1 MIRPYRFVRPPSLV
15 PAILLTAGPFL
26 AAAAL
31 PADGV
36 TVRDAWVRE
45 PAPNRD
51 VTAAFAVVENQGPE
65 ARAIVIANAAQAEK
79 VELHEMKKEGEMMRM
94 SPVERIELPAGGRAE
109 LKPGGLHLMLFGLK
123 RRLATGD
130 VIALEIALD
139 DGTVL
144 SVSAPVRSRESAK

>member
-1 MIRPYRFVRPPSLV
+1 MMHPYRFVRQPYLV
-15 PAILLTAGPFL
+15 LAILLSVVSFL
-26 AAAAL
+26 AAATL
-31 PADGV
+31 PAGGV
-36 TVRDAWVRE
+36 TVHDAWVRE

-51 VTAAFAVVENQGPE
+51 RTAAFAIVENEGAQ
-65 ARAIVIANAAQAEK
+65 ARAIVSARAAQAER
-79 VELHEMKKEGEMMRM
+79 VELHEMKREGEMMRM

-123 RRLATGD
+123 GRLATGD

-139 DGTVL
+139 DGTFL